1 MAVTGIQDLF
11 CNSGHI
17 DRSGAEEYGSED
29 GRKRDKK
36 VVHYPRKVRIG
47 CCPGPIAIMDMVEG
61 VRYGDGQWLAR
72 ACISV
77 S

>member
-1 MAVTGIQDLF
+1 MGIQDLF

-36 VVHYPRKVRIG
+36 
-47 CCPGPIAIMDMVEG
+47 
-61 VRYGDGQWLAR
+61 W
-72 ACISV
+72 CIIRERLEQ
-77 S
+77 